1 MRKLTLGKMNT
12 TVLRSLACLAAM
24 TAPASAMADWT
35 KSWVIEWNEPAHY
48 YGAETGVIDPGTDCP
63 QGTNPELDWIEVLI
77 KAGYTREEAEWLRNP
92 ANPTRSPVHGQQQ
105 MAFRGEGRAN
115 VYINPESYPDTGL
128 AGVTGSIAEGINLD
142 GNGDTGFVSTDGEAG
157 IDNTFY
163 KALGCW
169 KTYRGPERLSSGA
182 LQFNDGMRNG
192 SWTMVIVASGEGD
205 DPMNDDNVMVGFY
218 MSQDNMVKG
227 GDGNIAADYT
237 FRIEPHKKYEGLF
250 PAQTIDGEI
259 VSTEA
264 VTATLRDPGYTRD
277 LDMLDAQIKL
287 TMNEDGSLRGYV
299 GGYRPWRPV
308 YDGWVYARGPVI
320 ESLTWVELPSV
331 YYALKREADYPPQ
344 KPDGERTHISFA
356 LRIDALPA
364 YVVTP
369 EADQLAKKVV
379 SYKNQAPDLP
389 PMERGRLGSIRITDG
404 IVIDPRAEHQPGP
417 DAVIL
422 PPE

>member
-1 MRKLTLGKMNT
+1 MSQTRLNKQRISVMRS
-12 TVLRSLACLAAM
+12 VFCAIAI
-24 TAPASAMADWT
+24 TAPASALADWT

-63 QGTNPELDWIEVLI
+63 QGTNPELDWVEVLV

-142 GNGDTGFVSTDGEAG
+142 GNTDTGFVSPDGEAG

-182 LQFNDGMRNG
+182 LQFNDIMRNG
-192 SWTMVIVASGEGD
+192 SWTMLIVASGKGE
-205 DPMNDDNVMVGFY
+205 DPMNDENVMVGFY

-227 GDGNIAADYT
+227 GDGNVAADYT
-237 FRIEPHKKYEGLF
+237 FRIEPHKKYEGIF
-250 PAQTIDGEI
+250 PAQTINGTI
-259 VSTEA
+259 VSTES

-277 LDMLDAQIKL
+277 LELLDAQVKL
-287 TMNEDGSLRGYV
+287 TMNKDGSLRGYV

-331 YYALKREADYPPQ
+331 YYALKREADYSPEGSG
-344 KPDGERTHISFA
+344 GERTHISYA
-356 LRIDALPA
+356 LRVDALPA

-369 EADQLAKKVV
+369 DASALATEVR
-379 SYKNQAPDLP
+379 SYKDEAPELP
-389 PMERGRLGSIRITDG
+389 AMARGSLGTIRVVDG
-404 IVIDPRAEHQPGP
+404 IVIDPRSEYQPGP

-422 PPE
+422 PE